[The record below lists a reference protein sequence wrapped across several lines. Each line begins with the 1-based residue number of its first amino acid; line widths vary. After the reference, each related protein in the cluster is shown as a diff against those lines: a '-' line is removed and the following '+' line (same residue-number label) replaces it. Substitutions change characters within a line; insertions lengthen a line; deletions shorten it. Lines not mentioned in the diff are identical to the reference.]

1 MIERICAIPEWATKA
16 AMIFDDNVGTVMI
29 AEQAEV
35 YDILHERRRSLRD
48 LVSRVLL

>member
-1 MIERICAIPEWATKA
+1 MQA
-16 AMIFDDNVGTVMI
+16 AMIFDDNVGTVTI

-35 YDILHERRRSLRD
+35 YDILHGRRHFLRD